1 MFTNH
6 NSANTELD
14 TKYLIFDFDGVIG
27 DTYDLMLE
35 TMMEVL
41 NIQSPQAKKLI
52 EQFSYTNIRTNS
64 SAETKKLDLKQVGKI
79 FTEKLISQGYLFHG
93 LIKEISKLSNLRL
106 AIVTSGW
113 PIGVHKMLEQ
123 APDLVFDYVL
133 TSQDSPS
140 KIINVKQILSNWQVD
155 SDKVI
160 YFADT
165 VSDISELGEIFA
177 NQNMIGCSWGYHGLD
192 ILKTVLP
199 DSQILVEP
207 EDFARLFIKKADF
220 KYIQEAIA

>member
-6 NSANTELD
+6 NSANRELD

-27 DTYDLMLE
+27 DTYDLMIE

-41 NIQSPQAKKLI
+41 NIQADQAKKLI
-52 EQFSYTNIRTNS
+52 EQFSYTNIRTDPS
-64 SAETKKLDLKQVGKI
+64 VETKKIDLKQVGKI
-79 FTEKLISQGYLFHG
+79 FTEKLISQGYLFQG
-93 LIKEISKLSNLRL
+93 FIKEISKLTNLRL

-123 APDLVFDYVL
+123 APNLTFDYVL

-155 SDKVI
+155 SDKVF

-177 NQNMIGCSWGYHGLD
+177 NQNMIGCSWGYHGFD

-207 EDFARLFIKKADF
+207 ADFARLFIKKADL